1 MRAAYESAE
10 WPRMAARGT
19 SPGGRPIVALVRDA
33 ATRSAIRSA
42 ANGVAMVLFCD
53 YTMDLVRIAT
63 ETGPRLIIAE
73 PRDAGDDATAP
84 ALFALR
90 LRSPRLKVLL
100 HLSLTPDDVHDA
112 AGCFPAIVVLRQYDD
127 IGTVLRAELS
137 GSSLAASP
145 GALLDS
151 TAALVPPAVRPFFS
165 CCAWR
170 AHRLRTASDAAIAVK
185 IPIRTLSRRMRDIG
199 LPTPRR
205 VLQWYWLLHAA
216 WHIESGIRKK
226 DAVAR
231 RVGLAS
237 GAALGATLRHCT
249 GLQWPEL
256 RDRVGLGGLLV
267 RFDTLLRQRDP
278 DPPDMERRR
287 REGAARQR

>member
-1 MRAAYESAE
+1 
-10 WPRMAARGT
+10 
-19 SPGGRPIVALVRDA
+19 VR
-33 ATRSAIRSA
+33 
-42 ANGVAMVLFCD
+42 FCG
-53 YTMDLVRIAT
+53 YTTDLVRIAT
-63 ETGPRLIIAE
+63 ETGARLIVAE
-73 PRDAGDDATAP
+73 PRDAGGDVTAP

-90 LRSPRLKVLL
+90 LRSPRLRVLL
-100 HLSLTPDDVHDA
+100 HLSLTPDEVHDA

-137 GSSLAASP
+137 GYSLAESP

-151 TAALVPPAVRPFFS
+151 TAALVPSAVRPFFR

-170 AHRLRTASDAAIAVK
+170 AHRLRTATDVAVAVK
-185 IPIRTLSRRMRDIG
+185 VPIRTLSRWMRDIG
-199 LPTPRR
+199 LPTPKR

-216 WHIESGIRKK
+216 WHVETGIRKK

-249 GLQWPEL
+249 GLQWLEL
-256 RDRVGLGGLLV
+256 RDRVGLAGLLV
-267 RFDTLLRQRDP
+267 RFDTLLQRRDP
-278 DPPDMERRR
+278 DPPSTARRR
-287 REGAARQR
+287 QPGATRRR